1 MKAWDV
7 ILIIFQVFLIVE
19 RKLDN
24 QRIRLKISSFFA
36 SLRTDFKIERKGA
49 AMEPIIELKNIEFS
63 YQEDTPAVLKDIN
76 FSIQKGEWIAIVG
89 HNGSGKSTLA
99 KTINGLHL
107 PQKGEV
113 SVGGMILEE
122 ANVWDI
128 RKMVGMVFQNPDN
141 QFVGATVEDD
151 VAFGL
156 ENQGVPREDM
166 LRRVKDALETVKMS
180 QFATREPARLSG
192 GQKQRVAIAGVV
204 ALRPDIIILDEATSM
219 LDPEGRSDVIA
230 TIRQIK
236 EESDLTV
243 ISITHD
249 IDEAASANRI
259 LVMQE
264 GELVQEGTP
273 EEIFSEGPKLISLG
287 LDLPFAEK
295 LKAAL
300 KLQGLAVPENYLDE
314 EGMERWLWTSVLK
327 K

>member
-1 MKAWDV
+1 
-7 ILIIFQVFLIVE
+7 
-19 RKLDN
+19 
-24 QRIRLKISSFFA
+24 
-36 SLRTDFKIERKGA
+36 
-49 AMEPIIELKNIEFS
+49 MEPIIEINQIEYS
-63 YQEDTPAVLKDIN
+63 YQEDLPAALKN
-76 FSIQKGEWIAIVG
+76 VSLSIKKGEWLAIVG

-113 SVGGMILEE
+113 KVGGMLLSEE
-122 ANVWDI
+122 NVWDI

-156 ENQGVPREDM
+156 ENQGIPRDEM
-166 LRRVKDALETVKMS
+166 LIRVKDALETVKMS
-180 QFATREPARLSG
+180 EFATREPARLSG
-192 GQKQRVAIAGVV
+192 GQKQRVTIAGVV

-219 LDPEGRSDVIA
+219 LDPEGRREVIE
-230 TIRQIK
+230 TIHQIK
-236 EESDLTV
+236 EESNLTV

-249 IDEAASANRI
+249 IDEAAAASRI
-259 LVMQE
+259 LVMQK

-273 EEIFSEGPKLISLG
+273 KEIFSEGPRLVSLG
-287 LDLPFAEK
+287 LDLPFPEK

-300 KLQGLAVPENYLDE
+300 KERGVNVPESYLDE
-314 EGMERWLWTSVLK
+314 EGMMNWLWTSVLK